1 MLKNVDHIG
10 VAVLKLEKASVL
22 YEKAFGLLPGEI
34 VNVPEQKVRV
44 QTFTIGQT
52 RIELLEP
59 QSSDSPI
66 SKFLEK
72 RGEGLHHICY
82 AVENLE
88 SAVDQLKA
96 NGLEFI
102 GELATGSDGKRV
114 IFIHPKSANGVLIEL
129 VEDNEK
135 GSSE

>member
-1 MLKNVDHIG
+1 MLKKIDHIG
-10 VAVLKLEKASVL
+10 IAVFRLESASKLYKE
-22 YEKAFGLLPGEI
+22 AFGLQSGE
-34 VNVPEQKVRV
+34 VEDVPEQKVRV
-44 QTFTIGQT
+44 QKFAVGQT

-59 QSSDSPI
+59 QTADSPI
-66 SKFLEK
+66 SKFLKK
-72 RGEGLHHICY
+72 RGEGIHHICY

-88 SAVDQLKA
+88 KSIERLKK

-102 GELATGSDGKRV
+102 SEPTMGSDGKRV

-135 GSSE
+135 P